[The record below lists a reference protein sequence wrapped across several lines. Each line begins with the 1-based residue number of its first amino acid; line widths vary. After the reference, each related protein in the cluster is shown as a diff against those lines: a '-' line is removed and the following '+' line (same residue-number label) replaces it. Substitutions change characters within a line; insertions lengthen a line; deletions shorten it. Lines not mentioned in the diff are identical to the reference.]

1 MARPTPRTTAAP
13 YAPETSAR
21 RTTANRADAPRKRR
35 SPEEARR
42 VILDAAQSLIA
53 ARGPDAVGLKD
64 VAKAAGVSH
73 ALVTHYFGTYEG
85 LVEEALV
92 DHLQR
97 QREEGLERI
106 RAVADPQA
114 WLAMGFE
121 HFSHP
126 LSVRLLVWALLT
138 GRLEREDFVIFRT
151 RGLAATVDALEDYL
165 RAAGR
170 VVDRD
175 ELERNVL
182 VGLSAVI
189 GYSLGRKPLWGSLG
203 KRANAQRDEEIRA
216 HLTRMLLATV
226 LT

>member
-1 MARPTPRTTAAP
+1 M
-13 YAPETSAR
+13 
-21 RTTANRADAPRKRR
+21 
-35 SPEEARR
+35 
-42 VILDAAQSLIA
+42 ILDAAQSLIA

-170 VVDRD
+170 VVDRE

-216 HLTRMLLATV
+216 HLTRMLLATA